1 MRVKSQGFSLIEV
14 LVVIAILGILAA
26 VAVPQFIAFR
36 LRSIDSQ
43 VQSDVK
49 NLVVAQEAYFADMN
63 TYVGSL
69 QELLGTRGFR
79 QSASVKL
86 TVVGTEDGFV
96 ITGTAVSGCS
106 DTTGSWSMS
115 SSNAGFSGT
124 PCS

>member
-1 MRVKSQGFSLIEV
+1 MRVKSQGFSLVEV

-26 VAVPQFIAFR
+26 VAVPQFIVFR

-43 VQSDVK
+43 VQSAVK

-63 TYVGSL
+63 TYAGSL

-79 QSASVKL
+79 QSVSVKL
-86 TVVGTEDGFV
+86 TVMGTEDGFV
-96 ITGTAVSGCS
+96 ITGRAVSGCS
-106 DTTGSWSMS
+106 DTTGYWSMS
-115 SSNAGFSGT
+115 SSNAGFNGT

>member
-79 QSASVKL
+79 
-86 TVVGTEDGFV
+86 
-96 ITGTAVSGCS
+96 
-106 DTTGSWSMS
+106 
-115 SSNAGFSGT
+115 
-124 PCS
+124 